1 MNGSFNYKNFAN
13 ASKYWISY
21 EGDFVEDK
29 K

>member
-1 MNGSFNYKNFAN
+1 MKESFDYKNFAN
-13 ASKYWISY
+13 VSKYWTSY